1 VVKGLEDRTDLVEQK
16 ALEEEVKST
25 RALIQTFLQ
34 TLKGFRLYEAN
45 HPLLSKFQ
53 DRLKHDFEAY
63 FNEFDSFSLQVGEHK
78 LFYSG
83 KVIYESEDVK
93 ESLAFVFF
101 KDGIREIRF
110 FKGIELKEL
119 LDFLQIERKSDH
131 VNRFEDD
138 LVTLLWEKDFT
149 HIAITTLDDFT
160 EGSTVFVPATEEELS
175 KGLEYSAPG
184 KEGVE
189 EKILIDE
196 NIKQTVSPTQ
206 GKALAQTFQL
216 TPTEMMEINGEIQ
229 EEQQPEHLYVL
240 IDHLTEIL
248 LHLGEG
254 KEAFEN
260 LISYYE
266 RILESLLKEKDLERM
281 VTLLMK
287 LREIKSSL
295 VEEKQTVALRRILE
309 SSSKPQFILMVG
321 EALKSNPEIEPKF
334 VLQYLQFL
342 TPQAIDPL
350 CQVLGRLESGKWGK
364 VIADLLTEL
373 SRDDIQPLTPF
384 LSDRNPNLVRQILS
398 ILEKINHPS
407 TPKFLGNLVTH
418 PDLRLRGFTLQ
429 LLSQFGDKS
438 KDLVLRFLKDPVAE
452 IRAKASVL
460 LARMAKQQAVKPL
473 MEIILSEEFYKRD
486 YEEKA
491 AFFRALAETGSHEV
505 IPILQKIAAKKN
517 LFGKGKWEEMRT
529 CATNTLRMLG
539 GQAAAAAK

>member
-1 VVKGLEDRTDLVEQK
+1 MVKVLEQKTDLTDQK

-25 RALIQTFLQ
+25 KALIQTFLQ
-34 TLKGFRLYEAN
+34 TLKAFRLYEAT

-63 FNEFDSFSLQVGEHK
+63 FNEFDSFSLQVGEHQ
-78 LFYSG
+78 LFYCG
-83 KVIYESEDVK
+83 NVIYESEDVK
-93 ESLAFVFF
+93 ESLAFAFF

-110 FKGIELKEL
+110 FKGIEFREIV
-119 LDFLQIERKSDH
+119 DFLQIVRKSDQ

-160 EGSTVFVPATEEELS
+160 EGSTIFVPATKEELI
-175 KGLEYSAPG
+175 KGLEYSATG

-196 NIKQTVSPTQ
+196 NIKQTVSPTP

-216 TPTEMMEINGEIQ
+216 HPNEMMEINGEIQ
-229 EEQQPEHLYVL
+229 EGQQPEHLYVL

-248 LHLGEG
+248 LHLEEG
-254 KEAFEN
+254 QEAYEN

-266 RILESLLKEKDLERM
+266 QTLESLLKQKDLERM
-281 VTLLMK
+281 VTILIN
-287 LREIKSSL
+287 LREIKNSL
-295 VEEKQTVALRRILE
+295 TEEKQAATLRRILE
-309 SSSKPQFILMVG
+309 AASRPQFILLVG
-321 EALKSNPEIEPKF
+321 EVMKSNPEMEPKP
-334 VLQYLQFL
+334 VLQYFQFL
-342 TPQAIDPL
+342 TPQAIGPL
-350 CQVLGRLESGKWGK
+350 CQVLRGLESPKWRK
-364 VIADLLTEL
+364 ILADFLVEL
-373 SRDDIQPLTPF
+373 SREDIQPLTSL

-407 TPKFLGNLVTH
+407 TPKYLGGLITH
-418 PDLRLRGFTLQ
+418 PDLKLRETTLQ
-429 LLSQFGDKS
+429 LLNQFGEKS
-438 KDLVLRFLKDPVAE
+438 KDLILRFLKDPEAE
-452 IRAKASVL
+452 IRAKASLL

-491 AFFRALAETGSHEV
+491 SFFRALGETGSREV
-505 IPILQKIAAKKN
+505 IPVLQKIASKKN
-517 LFGKGKWEEMRT
+517 LFNKGKWEEMRL
-529 CATNTLRMLG
+529 CANNTLKMMG
-539 GQAAAAAK
+539 AQATAAK